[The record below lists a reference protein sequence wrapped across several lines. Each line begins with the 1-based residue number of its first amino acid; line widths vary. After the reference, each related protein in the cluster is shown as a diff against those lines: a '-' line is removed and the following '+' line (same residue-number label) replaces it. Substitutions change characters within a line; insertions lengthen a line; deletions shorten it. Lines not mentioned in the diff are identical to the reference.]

1 MKTFARIVAAGLLA
15 LSCTLANAALTGA
28 QIVTLR
34 PVVQAEPTLAQA
46 IATGDDYAIA
56 AWLNGES
63 APAFYVWRTSMNT
76 QEVYDSIVWANL
88 TPADTPDGTQ
98 LWLNR
103 ALAAQGKQFNI
114 QTLLQGR
121 DTINPA
127 RGNVRAGLQDATSSI
142 PSGVGGATQS
152 GGWLAIK
159 PVITRLATRA
169 EKAIAGGTGT
179 AATPASLV
187 FEGTVTAQ
195 EASLMR

>member
-1 MKTFARIVAAGLLA
+1 MKTFARILAAGLLA
-15 LSCTLANAALTGA
+15 IACTLANAALSDA
-28 QIVTLR
+28 QIATLR
-34 PVVQAEPTLAQA
+34 PFVQAEPTLAQA
-46 IATGDDYAIA
+46 IAAGDDYAIA
-56 AWLNGES
+56 AWLNG
-63 APAFYVWRTSMNT
+63 AAVPNFVVWRTTTPIADIENA
-76 QEVYDSIVWANL
+76 INWPNF

-98 LWLNR
+98 IWMNR
-103 ALAAQGKQFNI
+103 ALACQGKQFNLQIMI
-114 QTLLQGR
+114 QGKTSISTG
-121 DTINPA
+121 
-127 RGNVRAGLQDATSSI
+127 RGNIRAGLQDATSSI

-159 PVITRLATRA
+159 PVITRLAPRA